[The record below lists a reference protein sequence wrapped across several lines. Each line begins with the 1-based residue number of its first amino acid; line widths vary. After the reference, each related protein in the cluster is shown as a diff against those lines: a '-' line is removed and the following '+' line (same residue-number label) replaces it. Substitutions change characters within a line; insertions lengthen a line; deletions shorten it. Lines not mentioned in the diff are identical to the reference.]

1 MGDARVEAL
10 AAAAAGEL
18 AAGEVLQLVAP
29 SGAGLSRLGTRL
41 RAKPPAGWGT
51 LGLVEQDAHLHVTG
65 LRATVAE
72 ELAFPLEQRGVEP
85 AEMESRIAGLLAE
98 EGLGLSVLAERDPA
112 RLSGGQTRRLAVGC
126 VLATEPDALVLDDS
140 FAGLD
145 PRARERLAGLCRR
158 FAGRGGRVLV
168 LGTAPV
174 VELDRARVLSPSDGA
189 DGRVLLVP
197 FTDPGP
203 VELPERVGLA
213 DAGAEGGCGAG
224 VAGACGTDAAGELRS
239 GTDGSDGTDAA
250 GAHGSGTAGA
260 HGPDTVAEIR
270 GLVAQPGYA
279 PDPKGLLRRVL
290 GKLFSRKSKAARVVP
305 EGTGGASE
313 PGPGAGSGD
322 WFGPVDLRLTA
333 GEVVWLRGPNGS
345 GKTTL
350 LRALAG
356 LGPTP
361 AEVDCTVAMAVQDP
375 GDQAVDPTVGK
386 WVGSAARCADCGLDP
401 EEHPLDLARADL
413 RVAQLAAVTGLGRE
427 VVLLDEPDVGL
438 DHAGRT
444 RAHGLIAGALA
455 SGAAVV
461 LTCHDVGFVEEVGG
475 YAGVRPVDL
484 AAPRGRR

>member
-1 MGDARVEAL
+1 MAGDALADDGVDGMRVDAL
-10 AAAAAGEL
+10 VDAVAGEL

-29 SGAGLSRLGTRL
+29 SGSGLSRLGTRL
-41 RAKPPAGWGT
+41 RAQPPTGWGAV
-51 LGLVEQDAHLHVTG
+51 GLVEQDAHLHVTG

-72 ELAFPLEQRGVEP
+72 ELAFPLEQRGVER
-85 AEMESRIAGLLAE
+85 AEMEARVSGLLAE
-98 EGLGLSVLAERDPA
+98 EGLGLSGLSERDPA

-126 VLATEPDALVLDDS
+126 VLATDPDVLVLDDS

-168 LGTAPV
+168 LGTSPV
-174 VELDRARVLSPSDGA
+174 AELGGVRAVSPASGA
-189 DGRVLLVP
+189 DGRMRLVA

-203 VELPERVGLA
+203 VELPERVGPAGENGAGDGDQA
-213 DAGAEGGCGAG
+213 DAGCAGDGAD
-224 VAGACGTDAAGELRS
+224 VSCADEAA
-239 GTDGSDGTDAA
+239 T
-250 GAHGSGTAGA
+250 GAHR
-260 HGPDTVAEIR
+260 PKTVAVIR
-270 GLVAQPGYA
+270 GLVARPGYA
-279 PDPKGLLRRVL
+279 PEPKGRVRRVL

-305 EGTGGASE
+305 EATGAASA
-313 PGPGAGSGD
+313 PGHDHRTGD
-322 WFGPVDLRLTA
+322 WFGPVDLSLAA

-361 AEVDCTVAMAVQDP
+361 AEVDASVAMAVQDP
-375 GDQAVDPTVGK
+375 DDQAVDPTVGR
-386 WVGSAARCADCGLDP
+386 WVGSAERCTACGLDP

-438 DHAGRT
+438 DHAGRR
-444 RAHGLIAGALA
+444 RAHRLIAEALA

-461 LTCHDVGFVEEVGG
+461 LTCHDVGFVGEVGG
-475 YAGVRPVDL
+475 YATVRQVDL
-484 AAPRGRR
+484 AAPRETR

>member
-1 MGDARVEAL
+1 MDETRVEAWVDAL
-10 AAAAAGEL
+10 VDAVAGEL

-41 RAKPPAGWGT
+41 RARPPAGWGT

-72 ELAFPLEQRGVEP
+72 ELAFPLEQRGVERT
-85 AEMESRIAGLLAE
+85 EMEARVAGLLAE
-98 EGLGLSVLAERDPA
+98 AGLGLSGLAERDPA

-145 PRARERLAGLCRR
+145 PQARERLAGLCRR
-158 FAGRGGRVLV
+158 FADRGGRVLV

-174 VELDRARVLSPSDGA
+174 VELGGARALSPSDGD
-189 DGRVLLVP
+189 DGRVRLVP
-197 FTDPGP
+197 VTGPGP
-203 VELPERVGLA
+203 VELPERVGPA
-213 DAGAEGGCGAG
+213 GGGAAGDGARGDGARGAE
-224 VAGACGTDAAGELRS
+224 AAGTEAA
-239 GTDGSDGTDAA
+239 GTEAA
-250 GAHGSGTAGA
+250 GAAGD
-260 HGPDTVAEIR
+260 HCSDTVAEIR
-270 GLVAQPGYA
+270 GLVARPGYA
-279 PDPKGLLRRVL
+279 PDPQGRLRRVL
-290 GKLFSRKSKAARVVP
+290 GKLFSWKSKAARVVP
-305 EGTGGASE
+305 EGTGAASTPGHDHGA
-313 PGPGAGSGD
+313 GD
-322 WFGPVDLRLTA
+322 WFGPVDLSLTA
-333 GEVVWLRGPNGS
+333 GEVVWLRGANGS

-361 AEVDCTVAMAVQDP
+361 AEVDVSVALAVQDA
-375 GDQAVDPTVGK
+375 GDQAVDPTVGR
-386 WVGSAARCADCGLDP
+386 WAGSAGRWKACGLDP

-413 RVAQLAAVTGLGRE
+413 RIAQLAAVTGLGRD

-438 DHAGRT
+438 DHEGRA
-444 RAHGLIAGALA
+444 RAHRLIAEVLA

-475 YAGVRPVDL
+475 YATVRPVDL
-484 AAPRGRR
+484 AAPHGRR

>member
-1 MGDARVEAL
+1 MDDARAEAL
-10 AAAAAGEL
+10 AEAVAGEL
-18 AAGEVLQLVAP
+18 VAGEVLQLVAP

-41 RAKPPAGWGT
+41 RAEPPAGWGR
-51 LGLVEQDAHLHVTG
+51 LGLVEQNAHLHVTG

-72 ELAFPLEQRGVEP
+72 ELAFPLEQRGVER
-85 AEMESRIAGLLAE
+85 AEMVPRVAGLLAE
-98 EGLGLSVLAERDPA
+98 EGLGLSGLAEHDPA

-126 VLATEPDALVLDDS
+126 VLATEPDVLVLDDS

-158 FAGRGGRVLV
+158 FADRGGRVLV

-174 VELDRARVLSPSDGA
+174 VELARARVLSPSDGA

-203 VELPERVGLA
+203 VELPERVGP
-213 DAGAEGGCGAG
+213 
-224 VAGACGTDAAGELRS
+224 AAG
-239 GTDGSDGTDAA
+239 GAA
-250 GAHGSGTAGA
+250 GAGTRGVGARGAEAAAAAVAAGAAGDHGS
-260 HGPDTVAEIR
+260 DTVAEIR
-270 GLVAQPGYA
+270 GLVARPGYA
-279 PDPKGLLRRVL
+279 PEPKGRLRRAF
-290 GKLFSRKSKAARVVP
+290 GKLVSRKLKAARVVS
-305 EGTGGASE
+305 EGTGDASA
-313 PGPGAGSGD
+313 PGHDPGTGD
-322 WFGPVDLRLTA
+322 WFGPVDLSPTA
-333 GEVVWLRGPNGS
+333 GGVVWLRGPNGS

-386 WVGSAARCADCGLDP
+386 WVGSAARCAACGLDP

-413 RVAQLAAVTGLGRE
+413 RIAQLAAVTGLGRE

-444 RAHGLIAGALA
+444 RAHRLIAGALA

-475 YAGVRPVDL
+475 YAAVRPVDL
-484 AAPRGRR
+484 AAPHGRR